1 MNKWRKK
8 REKWKNKKND
18 TGPHRIIL
26 FGSYIYVR

>member
-1 MNKWRKK
+1 MNKCRK
-8 REKWKNKKND
+8 REKNEKIKND